1 MGIGSSRPS
10 TEDRIETKN
19 ILNNILDFMIKNA
32 DLLDMYSLAS
42 PKDCEKY
49 TIFTEK
55 SLKKFFKQMKLY
67 PSRGEE
73 GQFYFQ
79 KLDTLAKLPGQYATE
94 QTSNCY
100 ELSRFFVRILHIFAS
115 ISLTIIDIEIP
126 STDKQLNE
134 MKKNTAQELT
144 TNQMLGVVPFLSG
157 STSQKGI
164 FGNKQRIVFDPTDE
178 NDKENENENE
188 KDAENEDP
196 GPIPRGGIPR
206 GGALPPRESLS
217 REAYASFRY
226 MITDP
231 TYKIL
236 NRYLS
241 FSNSDPNYF
250 RFDNG
255 IRVPISNLFTPSTSP
270 TVEPLSISPASIT
283 LVYDTTYK
291 ATSRKLSFIGQL
303 TITTRG
309 SDDNDFD
316 TTLKIISPKGDELQY
331 FNTTE
336 LKAHFKPPAIGVDP
350 RYKNMSLSTY
360 LMSII
365 DKISGK
371 KSLIPI
377 NLTRRKAR
385 KFSTLPNNTT
395 SGIPPYYQVKGI
407 LTALKN
413 KPTIKAYCVARAIQL
428 MSPDGLN
435 DMKAS
440 EARTQICDKSFKLL
454 NKPSSLPSSG
464 SSILTSYGIA
474 SLNKLFY
481 DKFIPPRANLN
492 RRFKTDKSG
501 PSISDTVQKEY
512 EIFIKDMRGLYQDI
526 AINNPTSGMN
536 KITNT
541 PNKELCTQS
550 VAFTT
555 TDPDVISGLRT
566 KANKLLSRQNSH
578 LNDAMNILRKL
589 FIINGKQP
597 ILLQPA
603 VEQGGMDVVENI
615 AGEARALL
623 LKYYT
628 DCELLYR
635 EGIEYVIEKRNVFK
649 TTSGVSL
656 ESAAPSARAAPP
668 VRPEPPARAV
678 PSAPPAPPAPP
689 AP

>member
-19 ILNNILDFMIKNA
+19 ILNNILDFMIKNS

-67 PSRGEE
+67 PSRGED

-79 KLDTLAKLPGQYATE
+79 RLDTLAKLPGKYATE

-126 STDKQLNE
+126 STNRQLNE
-134 MKKNTAQELT
+134 MKKNTSQTLT
-144 TNQMLGVVPFLSG
+144 TNQMLGSVPFLSG
-157 STSQKGI
+157 SSPQRGF
-164 FGNKQRIVFDPTDE
+164 FGNKSRIVFDPVDE
-178 NDKENENENE
+178 NDRENENEEE
-188 KDAENEDP
+188 KETEEEEDDSRP
-196 GPIPRGGIPR
+196 LTR

-226 MITDP
+226 MIKDP

-236 NRYLS
+236 NTYLS

-255 IRVPISNLFTPSTSP
+255 IRVPIINLFTPSTSP
-270 TVEPLSISPASIT
+270 TVEPLSIRPESIT

-291 ATSRKLSFIGQL
+291 TTGKKLSFIGQL
-303 TITTRG
+303 TISMRG
-309 SDDNDFD
+309 SNDNDFD
-316 TTLKIISPKGDELQY
+316 TSIKIISPKGDDIQY
-331 FNTTE
+331 FDTTE

-350 RYKNMSLSTY
+350 RYKNMSLPSY

-371 KSLIPI
+371 KSLIST

-385 KFSTLPNNTT
+385 KLSTLPNNTT
-395 SGIPPYYQVKGI
+395 SGIPPYYQVKSI
-407 LTALKN
+407 LIALKS

-435 DMKAS
+435 DQKAS

-454 NKPSSLPSSG
+454 SKPSSLPSSE
-464 SSILTSYGIA
+464 SSILSSYGLA

-481 DKFIPPRANLN
+481 DKFISPRENSN
-492 RRFKTDKSG
+492 RRYKTDKSG
-501 PSISDTVQKEY
+501 PSISGTVQREY
-512 EIFIKDMRGLYQDI
+512 DIFVKDMRGLY
-526 AINNPTSGMN
+526 
-536 KITNT
+536 K
-541 PNKELCTQS
+541 K
-550 VAFTT
+550 
-555 TDPDVISGLRT
+555 
-566 KANKLLSRQNSH
+566 
-578 LNDAMNILRKL
+578 
-589 FIINGKQP
+589 
-597 ILLQPA
+597 
-603 VEQGGMDVVENI
+603 
-615 AGEARALL
+615 
-623 LKYYT
+623 
-628 DCELLYR
+628 
-635 EGIEYVIEKRNVFK
+635 
-649 TTSGVSL
+649 
-656 ESAAPSARAAPP
+656 
-668 VRPEPPARAV
+668 
-678 PSAPPAPPAPP
+678 
-689 AP
+689 